1 MIGPARIS
9 RLRSARLL
17 AALVS
22 AILIPRAYPADDLEQ
37 SLRSRYGNKTLVLRG
52 FYHGDKLKYDSAGKL
67 AGNLRLAD
75 WTVDGVVHVTSINV
89 SDRRLTIHADRLTL
103 IYDGH
108 ALAFQTSGNQKPG
121 NKKPKR
127 TSRLRIETELDA
139 GAATAEKGQA
149 LLAKIFLTPPD
160 RLADIVPDYWK
171 SCVWAASEN
180 LGKDRYTACRF
191 GQELAAVPGVS
202 ESGQDKDIATKI
214 AGAPLVRIGKGV
226 TPPRV
231 RLAPDPEFSTEARE
245 QQYQGTITLWFV
257 VDTDGEPRN
266 IRIAKPLGMGLDWK
280 AVECVEKWRFD
291 PAQQDGQPVAVE
303 MAVQVD
309 FHLY

>member
-1 MIGPARIS
+1 
-9 RLRSARLL
+9 
-17 AALVS
+17 
-22 AILIPRAYPADDLEQ
+22 
-37 SLRSRYGNKTLVLRG
+37 
-52 FYHGDKLKYDSAGKL
+52 LKYDSAGEL
-67 AGNLRLAD
+67 AGNLRLGD
-75 WTVDGVVHVTSINV
+75 WTLDGVVHVTSINV
-89 SDRRLTIHADRLTL
+89 SDRRLRIHADRLTL
-103 IYDGH
+103 IYDGY
-108 ALAFQTSGNQKPG
+108 ALAFQSSGNKKPG

-127 TSRLRIETELDA
+127 TSRLRFETELDA

-226 TPPRV
+226 TPARV
-231 RLAPDPEFSTEARE
+231 RLAPDPEFSTEARQ
-245 QQYQGTITLWFV
+245 QQYQGTITLWF

-266 IRIAKPLGMGLDWK
+266 IRIAKPLGMGLDSK
-280 AVECVEKWRFD
+280 AVECVGKWRFD

>member
-1 MIGPARIS
+1 MVGPARIS

-22 AILIPRAYPADDLEQ
+22 AILLPRAYPADDLEQ
-37 SLRSRYGNKTLVLRG
+37 SLRSRYRNKTLVLRG
-52 FYHGDKLKYDSAGKL
+52 FYHGDKLNYNSAGRL
-67 AGNLRLAD
+67 AGNLGLGD

-89 SDRRLTIHADRLTL
+89 SDRRVTIHADRLTL

-108 ALAFQTSGNQKPG
+108 ALAFQTSGNKKPG

-127 TSRLRIETELDA
+127 TSRLRIEAELDA

-191 GQELAAVPGVS
+191 GQELA
-202 ESGQDKDIATKI
+202 
-214 AGAPLVRIGKGV
+214 
-226 TPPRV
+226 
-231 RLAPDPEFSTEARE
+231 
-245 QQYQGTITLWFV
+245 
-257 VDTDGEPRN
+257 
-266 IRIAKPLGMGLDWK
+266 
-280 AVECVEKWRFD
+280 
-291 PAQQDGQPVAVE
+291 
-303 MAVQVD
+303 
-309 FHLY
+309 

>member
-1 MIGPARIS
+1 MIGPARIA

-22 AILIPRAYPADDLEQ
+22 AILLPRASPADDLEQ
-37 SLRSRYGNKTLVLRG
+37 SLRSRYANKTLVLRG
-52 FYHGDKLKYDSAGKL
+52 FYHGDKLKYDSAGML
-67 AGNLRLAD
+67 AGNLRLGD

-108 ALAFQTSGNQKPG
+108 ALALQTSG

-171 SCVWAASEN
+171 SCVLAASEN
-180 LGKDRYTACRF
+180 SGKDRYTACRF

-202 ESGQDKDIATKI
+202 ESGQDQDIATKI

>member
-9 RLRSARLL
+9 RLVSAVLL
-17 AALVS
+17 TSLVS
-22 AILIPRAYPADDLEQ
+22 AILLPRAYAADDLEQ
-37 SLRSRYGNKTLVLRG
+37 SLRSRYGNQTLVLRG
-52 FYHGDKLKYDSAGKL
+52 FYHGDKLKYDSAGLL
-67 AGNLRLAD
+67 AGNLRSGD
-75 WTVDGVVHVTSINV
+75 WTVDGVVHVTSIDV
-89 SDRRLTIHADRLTL
+89 SGRRLTIHADRLTL
-103 IYDGH
+103 LYDGH
-108 ALAFQTSGNQKPG
+108 ALAFQSSGNR
-121 NKKPKR
+121 KPKR

-139 GAATAEKGQA
+139 GAAPAEKGQA

-160 RLADIVPDYWK
+160 RLADILPDYWK
-171 SCVWAASEN
+171 SCVLAASEN
-180 LGKDRYTACRF
+180 LGKERYQACRF
-191 GQELAAVPGVS
+191 GQELVAVPGVS
-202 ESGQDKDIATKI
+202 ESGQDKDTATKT
-214 AGAPLVRIGKGV
+214 AGGPLVPIGKGV

-231 RLAPDPEFSTEARE
+231 RSAPSPEFSAEARE
-245 QQYQGTITLWFV
+245 LHYQGTITLWLV

-291 PAQQDGQPVAVE
+291 PAQRDGQPVAVE

>member
-1 MIGPARIS
+1 MVGPARIS

-22 AILIPRAYPADDLEQ
+22 AILLPRAYPADDLEQ
-37 SLRSRYGNKTLVLRG
+37 SLRSRYRNKTLVLRG

-67 AGNLRLAD
+67 AGNLRLGD
-75 WTVDGVVHVTSINV
+75 WTVDGVVHLTSINV

-108 ALAFQTSGNQKPG
+108 ALAFQTSG

-226 TPPRV
+226 APPRV
-231 RLAPDPEFSTEARE
+231 KFAPDPEFSTEARE
-245 QQYQGTITLWFV
+245 QQYPGDDYALVCGGYRWGTSKHPNCEAPG
-257 VDTDGEPRN
+257 DGF
-266 IRIAKPLGMGLDWK
+266 GLEGRG
-280 AVECVEKWRFD
+280 VC
-291 PAQQDGQPVAVE
+291 GE
-303 MAVQVD
+303 MAFRSGSAGRSARGRGD
-309 FHLY
+309 GRTS

>member
-1 MIGPARIS
+1 MVGPARIS

-22 AILIPRAYPADDLEQ
+22 AILLPRASPADDLEQ
-37 SLRSRYGNKTLVLRG
+37 SLRSRYANKTLVLRG

-67 AGNLRLAD
+67 AGNLRLGD

-108 ALAFQTSGNQKPG
+108 ALAFQTSG

-231 RLAPDPEFSTEARE
+231 KLAPDPEFSTEARE

>member
-1 MIGPARIS
+1 MVGPARIS

-22 AILIPRAYPADDLEQ
+22 AILLPRAYPADDLEQ

-89 SDRRLTIHADRLTL
+89 SDRRVTIHADRLTL

-108 ALAFQTSGNQKPG
+108 ALAFQTSG

>member
-9 RLRSARLL
+9 RLLSALLL

-22 AILIPRAYPADDLEQ
+22 AILLPRACPADDLEQ
-37 SLRSRYGNKTLVLRG
+37 SLRSRYANKTLVLRG
-52 FYHGDKLKYDSAGKL
+52 FYYGDKLNYNSAGML
-67 AGNLRLAD
+67 AGNLRSGD

-108 ALAFQTSGNQKPG
+108 ALAFQTSGN
-121 NKKPKR
+121 KKPKR
-127 TSRLRIETELDA
+127 ARRLRIETELDA

-160 RLADIVPDYWK
+160 RLADIVPEYWK
-171 SCVWAASEN
+171 SCVLAASEN

-202 ESGQDKDIATKI
+202 ESGQDKDMATKI
-214 AGAPLVRIGKGV
+214 AGAPLVRVGKGV

-231 RLAPDPEFSTEARE
+231 RFAPNPEFSTEARE
-245 QQYQGTITLWFV
+245 LHYQGMITLWFV
-257 VDTDGEPRN
+257 VDTDGEPRD